1 MSVEGAFLNTVSQ
14 LKVALYYSMALNFV
28 VNLGKVALETHALLQ
43 IDFVMKHACHS
54 VTI

>member
-1 MSVEGAFLNTVSQ
+1 
-14 LKVALYYSMALNFV
+14 

-54 VTI
+54 VTIWEQPDISWRLRLSLLIKNATGSCTK